1 MIWLAR
7 SCLHIASTRCLASCS
22 LVTSRLTSMYLPTRT
37 SETSLNPSVTRPCL
51 TVMPCGSL
59 TTGFG
64 ITITLATR
72 VTDGNLG
79 ERFGVQVA
87 QLLGAAE
94 HRSARI
100 DRCVSEER
108 RSQRRRWVAWAPK
121 IRRLCSSMLPDTDY
135 FLDCTKPRF
144 DSLAVCG

>member
-1 MIWLAR
+1 MAASAWLMPR
-7 SCLHIASTRCLASCS
+7 PIPWPPP
-22 LVTSRLTSMYLPTRT
+22 VTSAVLPSSSRG
-37 SETSLNPSVTRPCL
+37 
-51 TVMPCGSL
+51 TV
-59 TTGFG
+59 
-64 ITITLATR
+64 
-72 VTDGNLG
+72 GNLG

-121 IRRLCSSMLPDTDY
+121 IRRGGPAVALSLVA
-135 FLDCTKPRF
+135 
-144 DSLAVCG
+144 SLAWEQRLSNQTFIRGHVPCSRLSDDIRRELGRV